1 MLVVA
6 ALKIFAVTALLP
18 LPSDT
23 PPVRR
28 VPPPAARELR
38 AVDDV
43 VLTARFANGA
53 RVPST
58 IVLPQIRN
66 APAVINY
73 IRSNYPDSLPRPAT
87 IPVAWVYID
96 EGGRTHLPEVIVSSG
111 STAFDELAL
120 AAVRQAQF
128 AAARIDT
135 FKVAVWLMLPVQVS
149 GIAARPDLS
158 PRFRDDTPSFTPY
171 AIKPELRNRPEV
183 QQALVRNYPRH
194 LRDRRVSGTTLVWLL
209 IDEIGRVV
217 KTQVKESSGEA
228 DLDKAALQ
236 VARTMLFTPAKN
248 RESQPVKVW
257 IQLPIVFQTY

>member
-1 MLVVA
+1 MLVVS
-6 ALKIFAVTALLP
+6 ALKIFAMAALVP
-18 LPSDT
+18 MPSDT
-23 PPVRR
+23 PPARR

-66 APAVINY
+66 AAAVIDY
-73 IRSNYPDSLPRPAT
+73 IRSNYPDSPALPAT
-87 IPVAWVYID
+87 IPVAWVYVD
-96 EGGRTHLPEVIVSSG
+96 EEGRTHLPEVIVSSG

-120 AAVRQAQF
+120 AAVKRAQF

-135 FKVAVWLMLPVQVS
+135 FKVAVWVMLPVQIS
-149 GIAARPDLS
+149 GLAARPDES
-158 PRFRDDTPSFTPY
+158 PRFREDTPSFTPY
-171 AIKPELRNRPEV
+171 VIKPELRNRPEV
-183 QQALVRNYPRH
+183 QQALVRNYPPH

-217 KTQVKESSGEA
+217 NAQVKESSGEP

-236 VARTMLFTPAKN
+236 VARAMLFTPAKN

-257 IQLPIVFQTY
+257 IQLPIVFRAY

>member
-1 MLVVA
+1 MLIVA
-6 ALKIFAVTALLP
+6 GLKIFVVTALLP
-18 LPSDT
+18 LSSDT
-23 PPVRR
+23 PPARR
-28 VPPPAARELR
+28 VPPPVARELR

-58 IVLPQIRN
+58 IILPQIRN
-66 APAVINY
+66 AAAVMNY
-73 IRSNYPDSLPRPAT
+73 IRSNYPDSLARPAT
-87 IPVAWVYID
+87 IPVVWVYID
-96 EGGRTHLPEVIVSSG
+96 EAGRTHLPEVIVSSG
-111 STAFDELAL
+111 TSALDQLSL

-135 FKVAVWLMLPVQVS
+135 FKVAVWVMLPVQIS
-149 GIAARPDLS
+149 GLAARPDVS
-158 PRFRDDTPSFTPY
+158 PPFREEGPSFTPY

-183 QQALVRNYPRH
+183 QQALVRNYPPH

-209 IDEIGRVV
+209 VDEIGRVV

-248 RESQPVKVW
+248 RESKPVKVW
-257 IQLPIVFQTY
+257 IQLPIVFRTY